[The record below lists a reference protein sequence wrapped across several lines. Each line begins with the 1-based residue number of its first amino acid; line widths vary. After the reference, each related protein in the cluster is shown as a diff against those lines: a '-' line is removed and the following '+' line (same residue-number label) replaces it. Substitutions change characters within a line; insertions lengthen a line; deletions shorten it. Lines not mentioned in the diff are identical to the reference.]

1 MRFAM
6 RLSIVMTITCGLS
19 FLLTYTRSYWI
30 PLNAFILLQPSYE
43 DSSYWDII
51 RQGTRAETSLSI
63 SNEILTY
70 FHMLYQECAGY
81 LTKETGLPY
90 RESLRMVLLNLWHM
104 FSELEQIH
112 FLVRTKSIRPEEQK
126 PFLHLIDAIQEELY
140 PIISA
145 ENFPV
150 IRREIRYQE
159 PEVTYVLNQY
169 LDHAEKL
176 LSYSYCIP
184 F

>member
-1 MRFAM
+1 
-6 RLSIVMTITCGLS
+6 
-19 FLLTYTRSYWI
+19 
-30 PLNAFILLQPSYE
+30 
-43 DSSYWDII
+43 
-51 RQGTRAETSLSI
+51 
-63 SNEILTY
+63 
-70 FHMLYQECAGY
+70 
-81 LTKETGLPY
+81 
-90 RESLRMVLLNLWHM
+90 M

-150 IRREIRYQE
+150 ILREIRYQE